1 MSDILIEEME
11 DNGAN
16 IPSEELFY
24 IAPSGRIYNEMLG
37 LAMDIWQWYDDT
49 YWYATEKI
57 EYINWLKNIWS
68 NFMTIYWMFDFMNQM
83 TLKYRASDELKREIE
98 NRTN

>member
-11 DNGAN
+11 DNGAS

-24 IAPSGRIYNEMLG
+24 IAPSDKIYNEILEI
-37 LAMDIWQWYDDT
+37 AIKIWKWYDDT
-49 YWYATEKI
+49 YGYATEKI
-57 EYINWLKNIWS
+57 DYIKWLKNIWS

-83 TLKYRASDELKREIE
+83 TLKYCASNELKREIE
-98 NRTN
+98 HRIN